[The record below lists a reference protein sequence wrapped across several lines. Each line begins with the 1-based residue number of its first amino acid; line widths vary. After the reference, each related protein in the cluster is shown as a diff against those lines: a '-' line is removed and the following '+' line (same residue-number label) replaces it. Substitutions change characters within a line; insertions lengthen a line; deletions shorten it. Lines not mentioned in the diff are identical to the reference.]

1 MPFVA
6 CLAVRALLLIEP
18 MYGKDFIKKTR
29 HSSHRIIMFCKS
41 DSYGVTSCRFNS
53 SHRNVLSVRCLCPN
67 VTSDEFIRKTFYA
80 YCHPVFLI
88 SVDFKHTFSWLRF
101 TPLRLMP
108 AVSRLLCSCD
118 TCPFMLR
125 KAIFQ
130 RAKAYLSRC
139 N

>member
-1 MPFVA
+1 MPKNV
-6 CLAVRALLLIEP
+6 LA
-18 MYGKDFIKKTR
+18 KTH
-29 HSSHRIIMFCKS
+29 HSSHSCLLRWLSMC
-41 DSYGVTSCRFNS
+41 YGVMSCLPDSSHSGFSAFNVMSCSFNS
-53 SHRNVLSVRCLCPN
+53 SHRNVLSVRSLCPN

-88 SVDFKHTFSWLRF
+88 SVDFKHTFPWLRF
-101 TPLRLMP
+101 TLLRLMP
-108 AVSRLLCSCD
+108 AVSLLLCSCD